1 MGATAKFTKKRRKY
15 MSDQSW
21 RRLVHLCGPLLLIYF
36 LFPEKLLGI
45 IPRQILPLSVLVIV
59 LAIEGYRL
67 KSKRPVAGLRTY
79 ESNRVAAYAWAGIGL
94 ALAVLLPFPLPLVV
108 ACIIGLSWIDPI
120 IAVLRGLK
128 GSKKKRPFYIYPL
141 VPFIA
146 YLLIAFV
153 SLKLLSP
160 LELVYVPVFALVGA
174 ITAIAAEYPNLRYI
188 DDDFLML
195 MVPLLVLTGMWL
207 LLNLS

>member
-1 MGATAKFTKKRRKY
+1 MTSRFTRKRRLY
-15 MSDQSW
+15 MGDKTW
-21 RRLVHLCGPLLLIYF
+21 RRLVHLCGPVLLIYF

-59 LAIEGYRL
+59 LAIEVYRL
-67 KSKRPVAGLRTY
+67 KSKRRFAGLRDY
-79 ESNRVAAYAWAGIGL
+79 ERNRVAAYAWAGIGL

-108 ACIIGLSWIDPI
+108 ACIIGLSWIDPL

-128 GSKKKRPFYIYPL
+128 GSKKKRPLYIYPL

-146 YLLIAFV
+146 YFLIALV

-174 ITAIAAEYPNLRYI
+174 ITAIGAEYLNLRYI

-195 MVPLLVLTGMWL
+195 IVPLLVLTGMWL
-207 LLNLS
+207 SLNLP